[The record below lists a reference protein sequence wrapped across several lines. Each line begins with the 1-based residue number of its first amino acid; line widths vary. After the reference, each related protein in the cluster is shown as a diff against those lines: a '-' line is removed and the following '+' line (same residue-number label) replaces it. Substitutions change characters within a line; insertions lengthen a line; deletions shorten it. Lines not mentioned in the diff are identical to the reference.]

1 MRLLF
6 VLLTTL
12 ILSTQSSGQGLPA
25 ADTSTSLLSARGIAG
40 LDSVMTRYSE
50 KDRFPGVMLMVARDG
65 KVAYWKAF
73 GVRDLD
79 RKTPLDR
86 NDVFRIF
93 SLTKPVTT
101 TALLMLMD
109 QGKLKLD
116 DPAERYVP
124 VLTKLRVADDSGQTR
139 PPRQPMTIRHLLS
152 FTSGLSYGLF
162 PPFRPSDA
170 QIREADVFG
179 RSRNLDDAM
188 ERIAALPLVNDPGA
202 AVSYGWQV
210 DVLGKIVEN
219 VSGMPL
225 DRFFEQRIFTPLKMR
240 ETAFL
245 IPSSALGR
253 VPTLY
258 LLQPQKLP
266 VRAADSEWDVLHSAS
281 ATARP
286 PRVLWCG
293 TGLVSTP
300 SDYVRFAQM
309 IANKGEIDG
318 VRLLGT
324 STVEM
329 MTAPQVPVTLPGVEQ
344 RGKGET
350 FGFSCRVITDIAA
363 AGGGGHDGLY
373 YFAGA
378 GNSFV
383 WTDRQSG
390 IVALAWAQTFTT
402 QPLPFFRDVR
412 RAVASA
418 VEP

>member
-1 MRLLF
+1 M
-6 VLLTTL
+6 
-12 ILSTQSSGQGLPA
+12 
-25 ADTSTSLLSARGIAG
+25 AG

-50 KDRFPGVMLMVARDG
+50 KDRFPGVMLMVARHG

-79 RKTPLDR
+79 RRTPLNR
-86 NDVFRIF
+86 NDLFRIF

-101 TALLMLMD
+101 TAVLMLME

-116 DPAERYVP
+116 DPAARYVP
-124 VLTKLRVADDSGQTR
+124 VLTKLLVADALEQTR

-170 QIREADVFG
+170 QIHEADVFG

-188 ERIAALPLVNDPGA
+188 ERIAVLPLVNDPGA
-202 AVSYGWQV
+202 AVSYGWQT
-210 DVLGKIVEN
+210 DVLGKIIEN

-240 ETAFL
+240 ETAFM
-245 IPSSALGR
+245 ISSPALGR

-258 LLQPQKLP
+258 VLEPPKLP
-266 VRAADSEWDVLHSAS
+266 IRAADSAWNVLHSGS
-281 ATARP
+281 ATGSR
-286 PRVLWCG
+286 PRVLWGG
-293 TGLVSTP
+293 TGLVSTA

-309 IANKGEIDG
+309 IANKGELDG
-318 VRLLGT
+318 MRLLHP

-329 MTAPQVPVTLPGVEQ
+329 MTTPQVPVTLPGAEY

-350 FGFSCRVITDIAA
+350 FGWSCRVITDIAA

-383 WTDRQSG
+383 WTDRRSG

-402 QPLPFFRDVR
+402 EPLPFFKDVR
-412 RAVASA
+412 RAVAGA

>member
-1 MRLLF
+1 
-6 VLLTTL
+6 
-12 ILSTQSSGQGLPA
+12 
-25 ADTSTSLLSARGIAG
+25 
-40 LDSVMTRYSE
+40 
-50 KDRFPGVMLMVARDG
+50 MLME
-65 KVAYWKAF
+65 
-73 GVRDLD
+73 
-79 RKTPLDR
+79 
-86 NDVFRIF
+86 
-93 SLTKPVTT
+93 
-101 TALLMLMD
+101 

-116 DPAERYVP
+116 DPAARYVP
-124 VLTKLRVADDSGQTR
+124 VLTKLRVADASGQTR

-170 QIREADVFG
+170 QIHEADVFG

-188 ERIAALPLVNDPGA
+188 ERIAVLPLINDPGA
-202 AVSYGWQV
+202 AVSYGWQT
-210 DVLGKIVEN
+210 DVLGKIIEN

-240 ETAFL
+240 ETAFM
-245 IPSSALGR
+245 ISSPALGR

-258 LLQPQKLP
+258 VLEPPKLP
-266 VRAADSEWDVLHSAS
+266 IRAADSAWNVLHSGS
-281 ATARP
+281 ATGSR
-286 PRVLWCG
+286 PRVLWGG
-293 TGLVSTP
+293 TGLVSTA

-309 IANKGEIDG
+309 IANKGELDG
-318 VRLLGT
+318 MRLLHP

-329 MTAPQVPVTLPGVEQ
+329 MTTPQVPVTLPGAEY

-350 FGFSCRVITDIAA
+350 FGWSCRVITDIAA

-383 WTDRQSG
+383 WTDRRSG

-402 QPLPFFRDVR
+402 EPLPFFKDVR
-412 RAVASA
+412 RAVAGA